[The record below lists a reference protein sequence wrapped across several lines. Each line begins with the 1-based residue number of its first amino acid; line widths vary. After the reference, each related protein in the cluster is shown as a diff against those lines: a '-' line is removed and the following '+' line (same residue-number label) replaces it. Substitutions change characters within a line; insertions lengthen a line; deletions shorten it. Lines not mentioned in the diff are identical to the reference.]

1 MSTIKDKKK
10 ILSIFSLIGIFV
22 AATCLPTSQATAEE
36 KKYKIINYVSKVE
49 RLPVGDKEGHNLGF
63 YERRGIVIYEDG
75 EMAAFIG
82 RGTFDLTN
90 LGGTGE
96 GYSLTTYKD
105 GSTEWAKIRFTLVL
119 PPGEKL
125 LPFVEHKGEYIE
137 GTGRFKGIK
146 GSFTCKGP
154 YITPFTPDKT
164 KGDLC
169 MECTETRTLPSR

>member
-1 MSTIKDKKK
+1 MSTIKEKKK
-10 ILSIFSLIGIFV
+10 ILNIFSLIGIFFV
-22 AATCLPTSQATAEE
+22 ATCLLTSQATAGE
-36 KKYKIINYVSKVE
+36 KKYQIINYISKVE

-63 YERRGIVIYEDG
+63 YERRGIVIFEDG
-75 EMAAFIG
+75 EIATFIG

-90 LGGTGE
+90 NEGAGE

-105 GSTEWAKIRFTLVL
+105 GSTEWAKFRFTLVL
-119 PPGEKL
+119 PPGEKP
-125 LPFVEHKGEYIE
+125 LPIVEHKGEYIE
-137 GTGRFKGIK
+137 GTGRFQGIK

-164 KGDLC
+164 KGDLY